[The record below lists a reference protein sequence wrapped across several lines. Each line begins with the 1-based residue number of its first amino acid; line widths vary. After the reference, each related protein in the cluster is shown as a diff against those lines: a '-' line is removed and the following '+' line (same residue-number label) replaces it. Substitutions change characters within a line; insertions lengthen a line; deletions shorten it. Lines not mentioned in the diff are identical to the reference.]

1 MMLAKGIDIFNL
13 KWQVWGLS
21 NCSLVREL
29 KGHLGQVSVSHF
41 LHCFIWKLIFYIAE
55 INLIKEITQNL
66 FCHLGD
72 LRAPSFPLVGNRSP
86 RC

>member
-1 MMLAKGIDIFNL
+1 MAGMGLEQLQSSERTERTPGPSERLTFFTLLYLEADI
-13 KWQVWGLS
+13 
-21 NCSLVREL
+21 
-29 KGHLGQVSVSHF
+29 
-41 LHCFIWKLIFYIAE
+41 YISE

>member
-1 MMLAKGIDIFNL
+1 MMIAKGIDIFNL

-41 LHCFIWKLIFYIAE
+41 LHCFICKLIFTFQR
-55 INLIKEITQNL
+55 LISLKEITQNF
-66 FCHLGD
+66 FCFLGD

-86 RC
+86 WC